1 MSSAA
6 AQLSCYSTS
15 LVAYLLRYQPAVTGR
30 MAAAIRLAVRTDL
43 PGGQVA
49 FSHHRR
55 VDRHDG
61 HELHYAGAARPS
73 EATAGVRAE
82 LAAAG
87 AVIVVAN
94 TSRLPWSPAYLRA
107 ATPHWL
113 LLSNVR
119 DDQFQ
124 LVDPLEALLPHGEQA
139 PFAGW
144 VSQAELLRYMELPG
158 GCAEHVARR
167 DRLAL
172 GAAVEVPDAARWRWL
187 RRGRAAAP
195 AGGPDGDQ
203 HPAGG
208 EWLLDTAAA
217 LRWLAGR
224 VAGDAAALDRCVD
237 DLWAASRHHV
247 FRAGWLRD
255 RGLLPARHADLAA
268 ARWAELPRALR
279 FAADSAC
286 RGRPRAGMV
295 RTTLERLA
303 DVADDRPD
311 HSTPLGRTHA

>member
-1 MSSAA
+1 MSAAA

-158 GCAEHVARR
+158 GCAEHVARKI
-167 DRLAL
+167 
-172 GAAVEVPDAARWRWL
+172 
-187 RRGRAAAP
+187 GRASCR
-195 AGGPDGDQ
+195 
-203 HPAGG
+203 
-208 EWLLDTAAA
+208 E
-217 LRWLAGR
+217 R
-224 VAGDAAALDRCVD
+224 V
-237 DLWAASRHHV
+237 
-247 FRAGWLRD
+247 
-255 RGLLPARHADLAA
+255 
-268 ARWAELPRALR
+268 
-279 FAADSAC
+279 
-286 RGRPRAGMV
+286 
-295 RTTLERLA
+295 
-303 DVADDRPD
+303 
-311 HSTPLGRTHA
+311 